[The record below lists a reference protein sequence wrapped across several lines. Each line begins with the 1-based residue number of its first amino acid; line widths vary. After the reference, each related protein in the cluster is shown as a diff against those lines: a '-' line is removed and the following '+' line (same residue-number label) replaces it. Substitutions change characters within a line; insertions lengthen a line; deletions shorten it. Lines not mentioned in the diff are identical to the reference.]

1 MKYQLLISASL
12 NILFLFATSHIA
24 FAQQPTAQ
32 PALKIN
38 ELEYLEM
45 PGLNVM
51 LAHDYYPGGHQSGIS
66 IIQNG
71 MRVASNGD
79 VRLEPTPGPG
89 HAQPK
94 VGKRVVDR
102 DKQLISV
109 HMEYPDRDKDRKGFG
124 PIIYPDVEFGY
135 RCED

>member
-1 MKYQLLISASL
+1 MKFYKIS
-12 NILFLFATSHIA
+12 FLFTVILLVQIV
-24 FAQQPTAQ
+24 FTECYGQQQKDTHS
-32 PALKIN
+32 LKIN

-71 MRVASNGD
+71 VRVGSNGD
-79 VRLEPTPGPG
+79 IRLEPAPGPG

-94 VGKRVVDR
+94 VGQRMVDR
-102 DKQLISV
+102 VNQVITVYSSKPL
-109 HMEYPDRDKDRKGFG
+109 GF
-124 PIIYPDVEFGY
+124 
-135 RCED
+135 